1 MHFAVLLDTRLEG
14 MHDAGDGNV
23 SRADG
28 EMSLAV
34 VFLGLVVMLW
44 NLYVN

>member
-1 MHFAVLLDTRLEG
+1 MRCAVLLITRLEKG
-14 MHDAGDGNV
+14 MHDAGPRNV

-34 VFLGLVVMLW
+34 VFQGW
-44 NLYVN
+44 W